1 MEGAFLF
8 LLERYKTHTNYM
20 QRGNA
25 CLFFFG
31 IILELPIDC
40 KISYSNSKSSQ
51 HQHIKKKLSFLIA
64 WFVKYTVH
72 NKETNK
78 NRCTLSAKGEIS
90 A

>member
-1 MEGAFLF
+1 MKGVFLF
-8 LLERYKTHTNYM
+8 PVERFKTCTNYM
-20 QRGNA
+20 QRRKM

-31 IILELPIDC
+31 IILELTIDC

-51 HQHIKKKLSFLIA
+51 HQHIKTKFSFLIA
-64 WFVKYTVH
+64 WFVKYAVH